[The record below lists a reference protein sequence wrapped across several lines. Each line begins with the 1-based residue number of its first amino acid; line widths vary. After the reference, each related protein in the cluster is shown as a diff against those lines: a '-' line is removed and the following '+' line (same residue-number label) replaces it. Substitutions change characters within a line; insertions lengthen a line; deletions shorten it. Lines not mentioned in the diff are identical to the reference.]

1 MRRLHARHRP
11 PHVSRERW
19 LVSYAD
25 FITLLFAFFATMYAI
40 SSVDSKKLSTVAHAL
55 QVAFDDS
62 AKGRSLASGQGL
74 LPENGVLV
82 SGQPERSSADVQARV
97 SAQLADELSSERLEL
112 IVDRRGVTLSIPEA
126 GTFAVARDELSETAQ
141 QLVARVA
148 GTLAGFSNAVR
159 VEGHTDDVPI
169 HNVRFASNCGLSA
182 ARA

>member
-40 SSVDSKKLSTVAHAL
+40 SSVDSQKLSSVAHAL

-74 LPENGVLV
+74 LPENGGLV
-82 SGQPERSSADVQARV
+82 SGRAERSSAEVQ
-97 SAQLADELSSERLEL
+97 SK
-112 IVDRRGVTLSIPEA
+112 
-126 GTFAVARDELSETAQ
+126 
-141 QLVARVA
+141 VA
-148 GTLAGFSNAVR
+148 GR
-159 VEGHTDDVPI
+159 VPEE
-169 HNVRFASNCGLSA
+169 L
-182 ARA
+182 